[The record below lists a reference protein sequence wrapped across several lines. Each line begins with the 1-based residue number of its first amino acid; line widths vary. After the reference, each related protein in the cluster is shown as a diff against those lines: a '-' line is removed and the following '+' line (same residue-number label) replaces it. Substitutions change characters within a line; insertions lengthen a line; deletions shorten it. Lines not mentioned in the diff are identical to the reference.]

1 MINKQVVD
9 INMPG
14 SAFYQRSS
22 WGMEGETSI
31 IGDDNLP
38 PSINNGNKLEV
49 LNEDGSMDCVLS
61 IDFFAN
67 ILKGTNAEHA
77 DFESQRAYLIRKGII
92 GPTAKAN
99 MIAYR
104 IPTQAISSI
113 HALRCVDVIPT
124 VRDTVI
130 LPAEITAITGSDK
143 ISLFEL

>member
-67 ILKGTNAEHA
+67 ILKGTKVEHA
-77 DFESQRAYLIRKGII
+77 DFES
-92 GPTAKAN
+92 
-99 MIAYR
+99 
-104 IPTQAISSI
+104 
-113 HALRCVDVIPT
+113 
-124 VRDTVI
+124 
-130 LPAEITAITGSDK
+130 
-143 ISLFEL
+143 